1 MHRSSLYTL
10 PPLLACTLL
19 LSAAPGHAD
28 ELEGTVL
35 AFDRVA
41 RVIVLKDR
49 SVLPL
54 ELLTGEMPDKLGA
67 GDRIAVSFESNED
80 DGYQVIHSVTLID

>member
-1 MHRSSLYTL
+1 MHLPGPYAL
-10 PPLLACTLL
+10 PPLLACALL
-19 LSAAPGHAD
+19 PGASPAHAD

-41 RVIVLKDR
+41 RVIVLQDR

-54 ELLTGEMPDKLGA
+54 ELLAGDMPDELVA

-80 DGYQVIHSVTLID
+80 DGYQIIHSVTLID